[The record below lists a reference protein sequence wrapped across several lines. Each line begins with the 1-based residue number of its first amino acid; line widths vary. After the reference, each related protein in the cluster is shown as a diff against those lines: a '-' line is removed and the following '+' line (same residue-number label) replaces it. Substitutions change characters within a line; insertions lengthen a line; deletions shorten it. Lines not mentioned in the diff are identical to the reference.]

1 MRNSLPYLLA
11 LATCL
16 TAGCMVTGHRDTAAR
31 RMPEQRA
38 ASLGSPAGGAEPL
51 PVSTEAAAPPV
62 AGVARKVIYTGI
74 FEIVVDN
81 ASQAV
86 KATKTLAERLGGYMQ
101 RTRGTSIVIR
111 VPAERFDA
119 AVAELE
125 QMGTITQRDVTARD
139 VTEQYTDLKIRL
151 SNARALLKRLQSLLD
166 KAETVKDALALE
178 KELARIREQI
188 ERLQG
193 RMNSLASQVAYAT
206 LSVAFHQVANAPP
219 ELRVRLPFGWLRNLG
234 LDSLLGFSRSW
245 H

>member
-1 MRNSLPYLLA
+1 
-11 LATCL
+11 
-16 TAGCMVTGHRDTAAR
+16 
-31 RMPEQRA
+31 
-38 ASLGSPAGGAEPL
+38 
-51 PVSTEAAAPPV
+51 
-62 AGVARKVIYTGI
+62 
-74 FEIVVDN
+74 
-81 ASQAV
+81 
-86 KATKTLAERLGGYMQ
+86 
-101 RTRGTSIVIR
+101 
-111 VPAERFDA
+111 
-119 AVAELE
+119 
-125 QMGTITQRDVTARD
+125 MGTITQRDVTARD